1 MATLNTR
8 IVLRNDTAANWAKST
23 IKLKKGEIG
32 VENDTG
38 YFKIGNDSDVWSA
51 LPYANKF
58 EATPVAA
65 HYEVDATAEQNDDA
79 AIAAK
84 LETLGVVAKLDDIAI
99 VKREIAA
106 GKLSFTA
113 YVYNGSAWTAMD
125 GNYNAENVYFDE
137 DIMITTA
144 VGNISLSNGS
154 ANIPAAGKNIKQVF
168 EALWTKEDFS
178 PSVTDPSIS
187 ISVKNENDKSSVEG
201 EVGDS
206 YTLPT
211 ATASITGFGKFEFGS
226 KDEAGTFYV
235 ANASSDVV
243 FSELRVGKADTAAAL
258 DETNSRTIINVG
270 ANSSPKSVS
279 WEGDAGIFIDGQAV
293 QKFSAKAAHG
303 GSLRKAVSNLGN
315 LVNTSGTA
323 QAEDF
328 ASAGKGI
335 AANAGTGK
343 MIIDGT
349 GKFTATGYRKMFG
362 GATTETTLDSAVIR
376 GLDVN
381 ARASVVD
388 GSNDDNY
395 FYFTANEGDVK
406 AVFAYPKALT
416 TKTPKF
422 EMKTMSWGAFD
433 GFTSSEISVA
443 DMRGTNDDGTL
454 NNPTTYTVWT
464 FTPALPFDAAETPF
478 RVYFK

>member
-8 IVLRNDTAANWAKST
+8 IVLRNDTAAKWLDST
-23 IKLKKGEIG
+23 VVLKKGEIG

-38 YFKIGNDSDVWSA
+38 YFKIGNGESVWSA

-58 EATPVAA
+58 EASPVAA
-65 HYEVDATAEQNDDA
+65 HFEITATPEQTDAE
-79 AIAAK
+79 AIAAH
-84 LETLGVVAKLDDIAI
+84 LTENNTTAKLDDIAI

-106 GKLSFTA
+106 GKDSLAA
-113 YVYNGSAWTAMD
+113 YVYNGSVWTAMD

-144 VGNISLSNGS
+144 VGNIGLTNGS

-187 ISVKNENDKSSVEG
+187 ISVKNADNKSSIEG

-226 KDEAGTFYV
+226 KDETGTFYA

-258 DETNSRTIINVG
+258 DESNSAAIINVG
-270 ANSSPKSVS
+270 ANSTPKSVS
-279 WEGDAGIFIDGQAV
+279 WEGNAGIFVDGEAV
-293 QKFSAKAAHG
+293 QKFSAKAAHS
-303 GSLRKAVSNLGN
+303 GSARKGVSNLGN
-315 LVNTSGTA
+315 LVNAAGTA
-323 QAEDF
+323 QATDF
-328 ASAGKGI
+328 AKAGKGI
-335 AANAGTGK
+335 AANAGAT
-343 MIIDGT
+343 MTINGT

-362 GATTETTLDSAVIR
+362 GATTEATLTSAIIR
-376 GLDVN
+376 GLAAN
-381 ARASVVD
+381 ERASVVN
-388 GSNDDNY
+388 GSSEDNY
-395 FYFTANEGDVK
+395 FYFTANEGDTK
-406 AVFAYPKALT
+406 AVFAYPKSLT
-416 TKTPKF
+416 SKTPKF
-422 EMKTMSWGAFD
+422 EMKTMSWGAFE
-433 GFTSSEISVA
+433 GFTSSEVSVA
-443 DMRGTNDDGTL
+443 DKRGTNSDGTL
-454 NNPTTYTVWT
+454 NNAAVYTVWT
-464 FTPALPFDAAETPF
+464 LTPTSPFDAAETPF
-478 RVYFK
+478 RVCFK

>member
-8 IVLRNDTAANWAKST
+8 IVLRNDESSKWVNST
-23 IKLKKGEIG
+23 VVLKKGEIG

-38 YFKIGNDSDVWSA
+38 YFKIGNGSDVWSA

-65 HYEVDATAEQNDDA
+65 HYEVDATAEQTDDA

-84 LETLGVVAKLDDIAI
+84 LETLGAVAKLDDIAI

-187 ISVKNENDKSSVEG
+187 ISVKNANNKSSVEG

-226 KDEAGTFYV
+226 KDEAGTFYA

-258 DETNSRTIINVG
+258 DESNSEVITNVG
-270 ANSSPKSVS
+270 ASSTPKSVS
-279 WEGDAGIFIDGQAV
+279 RDGEAGIFVDGATV

-303 GSLRKAVSNLGN
+303 GSARKAVSNLGN

-323 QAEDF
+323 QAADF
-328 ASAGKGI
+328 VSAGKGI
-335 AANAGTGK
+335 AANAGT
-343 MIIDGT
+343 MTINGT
-349 GKFTATGYRKMFG
+349 GTFTATGYRKMFG
-362 GATTETTLDSAVIR
+362 GATTENILDSAVIR

-381 ARASVVD
+381 ARVSVVD

-395 FYFTANEGDVK
+395 FYFTANEGDTK
-406 AVFAYPKALT
+406 AVFAYPKTLT

-464 FTPALPFDAAETPF
+464 FTPALPFDAVETPF